1 MDLRI
6 LFSVLSMMY
15 SGYVHTVSSAPM
27 GKETAVDTTATPMPV
42 RHIRNK
48 RCSCATFLDK
58 ECVYF
63 CHLDIIWVNTP
74 ERVVSYGL
82 GNASRKKRAIKDPEV
97 SQQDPRCK
105 CVSEDDR
112 TCISFCQ
119 LENHLRYGSAAVIR
133 PAPDTVIRPAP
144 APDTVIR
151 PVADTVIRPVAD
163 TVIRPVADTVI
174 RPVADTVIRPAPD
187 TVIRPVP
194 DTVISPALA
203 EYAGRQQCK
212 HKLAAKTSRIKRV
225 KHRDHKAVGPSAL
238 RATVKACLLLEKWMV
253 KQRHKPR
260 EGR

>member
-6 LFSVLSMMY
+6 FFSVLSIVY
-15 SGYVHTVSSAPM
+15 SGIVQTVTSAPM
-27 GKETAVDTTATPMPV
+27 GKETAVATPASPVPV

-97 SQQDPRCK
+97 SQRDPRCK
-105 CVSEDDR
+105 CVSEDDG
-112 TCISFCQ
+112 TCIRFCQ
-119 LENHLRYGSAAVIR
+119 MENHLRYGTAALIH
-133 PAPDTVIRPAP
+133 PESDTVIRR
-144 APDTVIR
+144 V
-151 PVADTVIRPVAD
+151 
-163 TVIRPVADTVI
+163 
-174 RPVADTVIRPAPD
+174 PD

-194 DTVISPALA
+194 DTVIRPVPDTVIRPVPDTVIRRVPDTVIRPTLA
-203 EYAGRQQCK
+203 EYAWRRQCK
-212 HKLAAKTSRIKRV
+212 LKLAAKTSRIQRV

-238 RATVKACLLLEKWMV
+238 RATVKACLLLEKWTV

>member
-6 LFSVLSMMY
+6 FFSVLSIVY
-15 SGYVHTVSSAPM
+15 SGILQTVTSAPM
-27 GKETAVDTTATPMPV
+27 GKETAVATPASPVPV

-105 CVSEDDR
+105 CVSEDDG
-112 TCISFCQ
+112 TCIRFCQ
-119 LENHLRYGSAAVIR
+119 LENHLRYRTAAVIR
-133 PAPDTVIRPAP
+133 PASDTVIRR
-144 APDTVIR
+144 V
-151 PVADTVIRPVAD
+151 
-163 TVIRPVADTVI
+163 
-174 RPVADTVIRPAPD
+174 PD

-194 DTVISPALA
+194 DTVIRPVPASVISPTLA
-203 EYAGRQQCK
+203 EYAWRRQCK
-212 HKLAAKTSRIKRV
+212 LKLAAKTSRIQRV

>member
-6 LFSVLSMMY
+6 FFSVLSIVY
-15 SGYVHTVSSAPM
+15 SGIVQTVTSAPM
-27 GKETAVDTTATPMPV
+27 GKETAVATPAPPVPV

-97 SQQDPRCK
+97 SQQDPRCQ
-105 CVSEDDR
+105 CVSEDDG
-112 TCISFCQ
+112 TCIRFCQ
-119 LENHLRYGSAAVIR
+119 LENHLRYGTAAM
-133 PAPDTVIRPAP
+133 
-144 APDTVIR
+144 IR
-151 PVADTVIRPVAD
+151 PV
-163 TVIRPVADTVI
+163 
-174 RPVADTVIRPAPD
+174 PD

-194 DTVISPALA
+194 DTVIRPVPDTVIRPVPDTVIRRVPDTVIRPTLA
-203 EYAGRQQCK
+203 EYAWRRQCK
-212 HKLAAKTSRIKRV
+212 LKLAAKTYRIQRV
-225 KHRDHKAVGPSAL
+225 KHRDHKAVRPSAL

>member
-119 LENHLRYGSAAVIR
+119 LENHLRYGSAAVIH
-133 PAPDTVIRPAP
+133 
-144 APDTVIR
+144 
-151 PVADTVIRPVAD
+151 TVIRPVAD

>member
-6 LFSVLSMMY
+6 LFSVLSIMY
-15 SGYVHTVSSAPM
+15 SGIVHTVSSAPA
-27 GKETAVDTTATPMPV
+27 GKETAVATTATPVPV
-42 RHIRNK
+42 RRIRNK

-97 SQQDPRCK
+97 SQQDPRCQ

-119 LENHLRYGSAAVIR
+119 LENHLRYGAAAVIR
-133 PAPDTVIRPAP
+133 PAPDTVIRPAS
-144 APDTVIR
+144 
-151 PVADTVIRPVAD
+151 
-163 TVIRPVADTVI
+163 
-174 RPVADTVIRPAPD
+174 DTVIRPASDTVIRPASD

-194 DTVISPALA
+194 DTVIRPALI
-203 EYAGRQQCK
+203 EYAGRRQCK

-238 RATVKACLLLEKWMV
+238 RVTVKACLLLEKWMV

>member
-6 LFSVLSMMY
+6 LFSVLSIMY

-27 GKETAVDTTATPMPV
+27 GKETAVDTTATPVPV

-105 CVSEDDR
+105 CVSEDDG

-119 LENHLRYGSAAVIR
+119 LENHLRYGAAAVIR
-133 PAPDTVIRPAP
+133 PASDVIRPVPDTVIRPAQDTVIRP
-144 APDTVIR
+144 VPDTVIR
-151 PVADTVIRPVAD
+151 PVPDTVIS
-163 TVIRPVADTVI
+163 
-174 RPVADTVIRPAPD
+174 PAPD

-194 DTVISPALA
+194 DTVISPVPDTVIRPALA

>member
-6 LFSVLSMMY
+6 FFSVLSIVY
-15 SGYVHTVSSAPM
+15 SGIVQTVTSAPM
-27 GKETAVDTTATPMPV
+27 GKETAVATPAPPVPV

-97 SQQDPRCK
+97 SQQDPRCQ
-105 CVSEDDR
+105 CVSEDDG
-112 TCISFCQ
+112 TCIRFCQ
-119 LENHLRYGSAAVIR
+119 LENHLRYGTAAMIH
-133 PAPDTVIRPAP
+133 
-144 APDTVIR
+144 TVIR
-151 PVADTVIRPVAD
+151 PV
-163 TVIRPVADTVI
+163 
-174 RPVADTVIRPAPD
+174 PD

-194 DTVISPALA
+194 DTVIRPVPDTVIRSVPDTVIRRVPDTVIRPTLA
-203 EYAGRQQCK
+203 EYAWRRQCK
-212 HKLAAKTSRIKRV
+212 LKLAAKTSRIQRV
-225 KHRDHKAVGPSAL
+225 KHRDHKAVRPSAL

>member
-6 LFSVLSMMY
+6 FFSVLSIVY
-15 SGYVHTVSSAPM
+15 SGIVQTVTSAPM
-27 GKETAVDTTATPMPV
+27 VKETAVATPATPVPV

-105 CVSEDDR
+105 CVSEDDG
-112 TCISFCQ
+112 TCIRFCQ
-119 LENHLRYGSAAVIR
+119 LENHLRYGTAAVIR
-133 PAPDTVIRPAP
+133 PASDTVIRRVPDTVIRPAS
-144 APDTVIR
+144 
-151 PVADTVIRPVAD
+151 
-163 TVIRPVADTVI
+163 
-174 RPVADTVIRPAPD
+174 D

-194 DTVISPALA
+194 DTVIRPVPDTAIRPVPDTVISRVPDTVIRPTLA
-203 EYAGRQQCK
+203 EYAWRRQCK
-212 HKLAAKTSRIKRV
+212 LKLAAKTSRIQRV

>member
-6 LFSVLSMMY
+6 FFSVLSIVY
-15 SGYVHTVSSAPM
+15 SGIVQTVTSAPM
-27 GKETAVDTTATPMPV
+27 GKETAVATPAPPVPV

-97 SQQDPRCK
+97 SQQDPRCQ
-105 CVSEDDR
+105 CVSEDDG
-112 TCISFCQ
+112 TCIRFCQ
-119 LENHLRYGSAAVIR
+119 LENHLRYGTAAVIR
-133 PAPDTVIRPAP
+133 PAS
-144 APDTVIR
+144 DTVIR
-151 PVADTVIRPVAD
+151 PV
-163 TVIRPVADTVI
+163 
-174 RPVADTVIRPAPD
+174 PD

-194 DTVISPALA
+194 DTVIRRVPDTVIPPVPDTVIRPVPDTVIRPVPDTVIRRVPDTVIRPTLA
-203 EYAGRQQCK
+203 EYAGRWQCK
-212 HKLAAKTSRIKRV
+212 LKLAAKTSRIQRV
-225 KHRDHKAVGPSAL
+225 KHRDHKAVRSSAL
-238 RATVKACLLLEKWMV
+238 RTTVKACLLLEKWTV

>member
-6 LFSVLSMMY
+6 LFSVLSIMY
-15 SGYVHTVSSAPM
+15 SGIVHTVSSAPA
-27 GKETAVDTTATPMPV
+27 GKETAVATTATPVPV

-97 SQQDPRCK
+97 SQQDPRCQ
-105 CVSEDDR
+105 CVSEDDG

-119 LENHLRYGSAAVIR
+119 LENHLRYGAAGVIR
-133 PAPDTVIRPAP
+133 PAPDTVIRPAS
-144 APDTVIR
+144 
-151 PVADTVIRPVAD
+151 
-163 TVIRPVADTVI
+163 
-174 RPVADTVIRPAPD
+174 D

-194 DTVISPALA
+194 DTVIRPALI
-203 EYAGRQQCK
+203 EYAGRRQCK